1 MDLVW
6 SGSQYI
12 SEKGRTQ
19 VRQAVGAMEEFKKTS
34 IQRLERIELK
44 GGGVDDVNERC
55 RSGEEAGSSADEG
68 RSIHD
73 LTKSGS
79 ARAVARCEGSEKHG
93 DTVADDSSR
102 G

>member
-1 MDLVW
+1 MDLIW

-73 LTKSGS
+73 LTKCGS
-79 ARAVARCEGSEKHG
+79 ARAVARCEGSENVG
-93 DTVADDSSR
+93 